1 VSIRVLLV
9 DDHAIVREGVR
20 HILERDAEIEVVGE
34 AGDGLQALELVAELS
49 PDVVLMDL
57 SMPNLGG
64 LEATARLQ
72 QQAPDVRVLVLTM
85 HEGYDYFFQVLKA
98 GASGYVLKGV
108 SGDELIAAV
117 RAVHAGDVY
126 IQPPVA
132 TRLVKDYLQ
141 RVEAGNASEH
151 DDGLTERER
160 QTLRLIAEGL
170 TSQQIADQLVLS
182 INTVNT
188 HRRHLME
195 KLNLHN
201 RSDLIRYAVRQGL
214 IPE

>member
-1 VSIRVLLV
+1 VTIRILLA

-20 HILERDAEIEVVGE
+20 HILEQDPGIEVVGE
-34 AGDGLQALELVAELS
+34 AGNGREALELVAALS

-57 SMPNLGG
+57 SMPELGG
-64 LEATARLQ
+64 LEATSRLQ
-72 QQAPDVRVLVLTM
+72 EQAPEVRVLVLTM
-85 HEGYDYFFQVLKA
+85 HESHDYFFQVLKA
-98 GASGYVLKGV
+98 GASGYVLKGC
-108 SGDELIAAV
+108 SGAELIAAV

-126 IQPPVA
+126 LQPPVA
-132 TRLVKDYLQ
+132 TRLVKDYLR
-141 RVEAGNASEH
+141 RVEAGSVDDD

-170 TSQQIADQLVLS
+170 TSQQIADRLVLS

-188 HRRHLME
+188 HRRHVME

-214 IPE
+214 ITE